1 MSRRAD
7 EYELDPDMMDPF
19 DRVVASYLRLSTI
32 LRGVKPRSRPVI
44 RPSSSVDL
52 VMNALRNSYNW
63 DTGLSSSDIAEKIGK
78 SKSYVQ
84 KALRILVR
92 RGTVKHERRGKY
104 VRYYLA
110 RGEESQR

>member
-7 EYELDPDMMDPF
+7 EYELEPELMMPF
-19 DRVVASYLRLSTI
+19 DRVVASFLRLSNI
-32 LRGVKPRSRPVI
+32 LRGVKPRRRPVI
-44 RPSSSVDL
+44 RPSSAVDL

-84 KALRILVR
+84 KALRILVH
-92 RGTVKHERRGKY
+92 RGTVKQERRGKN

-110 RGEESQR
+110 RREGAQP